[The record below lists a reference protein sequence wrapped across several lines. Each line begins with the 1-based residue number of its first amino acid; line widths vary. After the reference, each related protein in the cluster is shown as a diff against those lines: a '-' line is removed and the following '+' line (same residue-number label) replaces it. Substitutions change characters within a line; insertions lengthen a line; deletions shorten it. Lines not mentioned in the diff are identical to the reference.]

1 MPDPCN
7 IAAVL
12 PRMAAERGAQ
22 VAIRCPGSRDWR
34 GRARFD
40 ATLTYRE
47 LEDRSNAIA
56 AGLLASGLA
65 RGERCVLM
73 VRPTPEFFLLMFALF
88 KAGLVPVLVDP
99 GIDRRAL
106 KLCLDEA
113 QPHAFIAIPFAHL
126 ARSVLGWAKSA
137 RLHVTTGAKPRFA

>member
-1 MPDPCN
+1 MTESCN
-7 IAAVL
+7 IAAAL

-22 VAIRCPGSRDWR
+22 VALHCPGTRDWR

-40 ATLTYRE
+40 ATLTYRQ

-56 AGLLASGLA
+56 AGLLASGLQ

-73 VRPTPEFFLLMFALF
+73 VRPSPDFFALMFGLF

-106 KLCLDEA
+106 KQCLDEA

-126 ARSVLGWAKSA
+126 ARTVLGWA
-137 RLHVTTGAKPRFA
+137 